1 MKLKSLIA
9 GLLLVALFGQ
19 QALADKP
26 NILFIAVDDLND
38 WAGYRGNHGVLTPNM
53 DRLAERGTWFS
64 RAYCQYPVCG
74 ASRASVMTGLYFH
87 QLESKKLQV
96 KDDYV
101 KEKVESMGSAMLH
114 DYLKKHLSLIHIS
127 EPTRPY

>member
-1 MKLKSLIA
+1 MKFKTLIL
-9 GLLLVALFGQ
+9 GLLLVTFIGQ
-19 QALADKP
+19 FAFADEPDKP

-38 WAGYRGNHGVLTPNM
+38 WAGYRGHSEVITPNM
-53 DRLAERGTWFS
+53 DRLAKKGTWFS

-87 QLESKKLQV
+87 QLGSKKLQM

-101 KEKVESMGSAMLH
+101 KEKVESRVRPCCTIT
-114 DYLKKHLSLIHIS
+114 LKNTAVTK
-127 EPTRPY
+127 RWR